1 MERHFDTELNQ
12 LKEKLLKMAGMV
24 EEAVSLSIKA
34 LVDRDEALAQQIIKE
49 DQAINRMEIDID
61 EMAFKLLALHQ
72 PTAVDLRFIIMALR
86 INTDL
91 ERMGDLS
98 VNISERTL
106 DLLKEPLLKPLIDI
120 PRMATMAQKMVKD
133 SLDAFVNKDPELARS
148 VCKRDDEVDNLNVQI
163 FRELL
168 TYMIGDAQTIKRAID
183 LILVAKHLERI
194 ADHATNIGED
204 VVYLVKGKSI
214 KHRVYEKT
222 EQL

>member
-34 LVDRDEALAQQIIKE
+34 LVDRDEALAQRIIKE
-49 DQAINRMEIDID
+49 DQQINQMEIEID
-61 EMAFKLLALHQ
+61 ETAFRLLALHQ

-91 ERMGDLS
+91 ERMGDLA

-120 PRMATMAQKMVKD
+120 PRMAAMAQKMVKD
-133 SLDAFVNKDPELARS
+133 SLDAFVNKDEDLGRS
-148 VCKRDDEVDNLNVQI
+148 VCKRDDEVDDLNVQI

-168 TYMIGDAQTIKRAID
+168 TYMSEDPHTIKRAID
-183 LILVAKHLERI
+183 LILIAKHLERI

-222 EQL
+222 EQ

>member
-1 MERHFDTELNQ
+1 MERHFDAELGQ

-24 EEAVSLSIKA
+24 EEAISLSIKA
-34 LVDRDEALAQQIIKE
+34 LVDRDEPLAQKIIKE
-49 DQAINRMEIDID
+49 DQQINQMEIEID
-61 EMAFKLLALHQ
+61 EMAFRLLALHQ

-91 ERMGDLS
+91 ERMGDLA

-120 PRMATMAQKMVKD
+120 PRMAAMAQKMVKD
-133 SLDAFVNKDPELARS
+133 SLDAFVNKDADLGRN
-148 VCKRDDEVDNLNVQI
+148 VCKRDDEVDDLNLQI

-168 TYMIGDAQTIKRAID
+168 TYMSEDPHTIKRAID
-183 LILVAKHLERI
+183 LILIAKHLERI

-214 KHRVYEKT
+214 KHRVYEKA
-222 EQL
+222 EQ

>member
-24 EEAVSLSIKA
+24 EEAISLSIKA
-34 LVDRDEALAQQIIKE
+34 LVDRNEPLAQKIIKE
-49 DQAINRMEIDID
+49 DQQINRMEIEID
-61 EMAFKLLALHQ
+61 EMAFRLLALHQ
-72 PTAVDLRFIIMALR
+72 PTAGDLRFIIMALR

-91 ERMGDLS
+91 ERMGDLA

-120 PRMATMAQKMVKD
+120 PRMAAMAQRMVKD
-133 SLDAFVNKDPELARS
+133 SLDAFVNKDADLGRS
-148 VCKRDDEVDNLNVQI
+148 VCKRDDEVDDLNLQI

-168 TYMIGDAQTIKRAID
+168 TYMSEDPHTIKRAID

-222 EQL
+222 ES